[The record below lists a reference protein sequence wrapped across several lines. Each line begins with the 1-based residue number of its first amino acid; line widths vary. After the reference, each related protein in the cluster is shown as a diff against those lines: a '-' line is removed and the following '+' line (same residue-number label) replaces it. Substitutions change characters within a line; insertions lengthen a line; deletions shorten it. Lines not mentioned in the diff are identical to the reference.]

1 MKFWSPLYRQGS
13 NSHTYLMR
21 RSTAESLRSNCTQQF
36 PTSVPLLVRSKLLSA
51 RRRMRGSRPKSEL
64 ELTEF
69 SSRGKSESNILQCH
83 QSVTPPVHHFKH
95 PAVPSECYST
105 SSSLR
110 VTFNL
115 KHLLN
120 NMMLLYFFADK
131 TRSRKSDISILS
143 QRSPPPSSLYLT
155 LTLCKLSTII
165 SKCQLHNYPS

>member
-1 MKFWSPLYRQGS
+1 
-13 NSHTYLMR
+13 
-21 RSTAESLRSNCTQQF
+21 
-36 PTSVPLLVRSKLLSA
+36 
-51 RRRMRGSRPKSEL
+51 MRGSRPKSEL

-165 SKCQLHNYPS
+165 SKCQLHNYPSWESVSLKSCELKSNLNSSFPTPFSSAISSINQRRQKIRT